1 MNKPRNAIAGQPIDT
16 EPDEERRDA
25 FVAAY
30 FETGKQNESAA
41 IAGVHRI
48 TAQKWVKAAWF
59 EKALRQLRRDRD
71 KGLDARITK
80 ILDRSLEELEDRIEN
95 GDRKVVTVGRGEHA
109 HIEVENVPVPARD
122 LAVITGVLFD
132 KRAALRKAPDED
144 ENPEMSALERIADKL
159 REAAIQ
165 QKAMRNDEAVDV
177 EAHEV
182 AGGAPADDVSDLV

>member
-1 MNKPRNAIAGQPIDT
+1 M
-16 EPDEERRDA
+16 
-25 FVAAY
+25 
-30 FETGKQNESAA
+30 
-41 IAGVHRI
+41 HRI

-59 EKALRQLRRDRD
+59 EKAIRELRRDRD

-95 GDRKVVTVGRGEHA
+95 GDRKVISVGRGEHA

-132 KRAALRKAPDED
+132 KRAALRKAPEQD

-165 QKAMRNDEAVDV
+165 QKAMRNDAAVDV

-182 AGGAPADDVSDLV
+182 VGGAPADDAREQA